1 MDSYDFSAHFFA
13 QIQSVRFLAGQQ
25 WTFMVPPELRLTMY
39 VLHNTQSFLTKGNGF
54 QTPHLL
60 KIAHR
65 FLATKA
71 GRFFKTAK
79 MRSPHNERWKIQSG
93 PIIVAQDIPGFCLI
107 DKCVT
112 R

>member
-1 MDSYDFSAHFFA
+1 MDSYDFSMISNLGIAHVFLA

-39 VLHNTQSFLTKGNGF
+39 VLHNMPSFLTKGNGF

-79 MRSPHNERWKIQSG
+79 MRSPHSQRYGKSSQNQS
-93 PIIVAQDIPGFCLI
+93 
-107 DKCVT
+107 
-112 R
+112 